1 MQDLTLTLTVILTLN
16 EQIAW
21 EENEQKKLAARVQ
34 HEYTEENNEEEDE
47 KAKEARERIERM
59 KAKANAEK

>member
-1 MQDLTLTLTVILTLN
+1 MIS
-16 EQIAW
+16 QIAW
-21 EENEQKKLAARVQ
+21 EENEQKKIANRVQ
-34 HEYTEENNEEEDE
+34 HEYTDDANNEDEDE